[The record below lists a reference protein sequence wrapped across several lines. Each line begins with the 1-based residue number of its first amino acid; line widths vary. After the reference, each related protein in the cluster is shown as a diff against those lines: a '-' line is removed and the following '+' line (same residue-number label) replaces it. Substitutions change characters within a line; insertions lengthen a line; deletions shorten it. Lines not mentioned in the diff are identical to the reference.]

1 MKVRGDLVK
10 TRVVPLAK
18 KRRIVPRGCMD
29 ITEFR
34 ESLKSAAPPAGLTA
48 ALEGLWWDGKGD
60 WTRAHESAQRDE
72 GPDGSWV
79 HAYLDRKEG
88 DLSNAQYWYRR
99 AQRAVGQ
106 TSLDGEWESIV
117 SWLLRA
123 GV

>member
-1 MKVRGDLVK
+1 MREVQ
-10 TRVVPLAK
+10 
-18 KRRIVPRGCMD
+18 
-29 ITEFR
+29 ITQFAAA
-34 ESLKSAAPPAGLTA
+34 KSARSPASHSRDCGGRA
-48 ALEGLWWDGKGD
+48 RDD
-60 WTRAHESAQRDE
+60 WTRTHESAQRDE

-79 HAYLDRKEG
+79 HAYLHRKEG